1 MIDKTEYLH
10 IKQIGVIISLE
21 KGGINLQHTMFVIQ
35 ILALIF
41 GYFYCIWRLDKV
53 VRENKQLHER
63 IDILQQQLIEALNKD
78 VKNQDN
84 FSTDP
89 VE

>member
-1 MIDKTEYLH
+1 ME
-10 IKQIGVIISLE
+10 
-21 KGGINLQHTMFVIQ
+21 HTMFVIQ
-35 ILALIF
+35 ILVFIF
-41 GYFYCIWRLDKV
+41 SYFYCIWRLDKV
-53 VRENKQLHER
+53 IRENKQLHER

-78 VKNQDN
+78 VKFQDN

>member
-1 MIDKTEYLH
+1 MELIEA
-10 IKQIGVIISLE
+10 ILE
-21 KGGINLQHTMFVIQ
+21 VFLV
-35 ILALIF
+35 F
-41 GYFYCIWRLDKV
+41 GLMWQLSKLSK
-53 VRENKQLHER
+53 ENKQLHQNVEL
-63 IDILQQQLIEALNKD
+63 LQQQLIEALNKN

>member
-1 MIDKTEYLH
+1 MEIMRY
-10 IKQIGVIISLE
+10 
-21 KGGINLQHTMFVIQ
+21 
-35 ILALIF
+35 ILLVVMCFACL
-41 GYFYCIWRLDKV
+41 WQLDKV
-53 VRENKQLHER
+53 SRENKQLHER

-89 VE
+89 VD

>member
-1 MIDKTEYLH
+1 MNLESFCSILSS
-10 IKQIGVIISLE
+10 IG
-21 KGGINLQHTMFVIQ
+21 
-35 ILALIF
+35 ILLIF
-41 GYFYCIWRLDKV
+41 WRYSKLSK
-53 VRENKQLHER
+53 ENKQLRYNNEN
-63 IDILQQQLIEALNKD
+63 LQSQLIEALNKN

>member
-1 MIDKTEYLH
+1 MRET
-10 IKQIGVIISLE
+10 V
-21 KGGINLQHTMFVIQ
+21 FVLQ
-35 ILALIF
+35 ILFIIF
-41 GYFYCIWRLDKV
+41 GYFYCIWKLDKV

-63 IDILQQQLIEALNKD
+63 VDILQQQLIEALNKD
-78 VKNQDN
+78 VKYQDN

>member
-1 MIDKTEYLH
+1 MEY
-10 IKQIGVIISLE
+10 
-21 KGGINLQHTMFVIQ
+21 TMFVVK
-35 ILALIF
+35 LLTLVF
-41 GYFYCIWRLDKV
+41 MLFYCIWKVDKV
-53 VRENKQLHER
+53 TRENKQLQQR
-63 IDILQQQLIEALNKD
+63 VDILQQQLIEALNKD